1 MAAGTIGVGTTAAG
15 TTGAAAMHTIAAIS
29 KVIVKVSAGAGTTV
43 GAAVSLDIES
53 GRRIIPDLDRFDPGL
68 FLSVRCDPNPKDTE
82 CDRKFGASRILRI
95 YVLGQIPYLFSLSVV
110 IDAIAGFERR
120 SGHRI
125 H

>member
-43 GAAVSLDIES
+43 GAAVSLDIEP

-68 FLSVRCDPNPKDTE
+68 FYRFAVIQIRRTRSVIGNFVRV
-82 CDRKFGASRILRI
+82 A
-95 YVLGQIPYLFSLSVV
+95 FS
-110 IDAIAGFERR
+110 AFMF
-120 SGHRI
+120 
-125 H
+125 